1 MQFFSMLH
9 ALFALFLSFYGFLM
23 SRSKYD
29 YVILIITYTVALL
42 WSLYKGECPLS
53 YYLKKYND
61 PNYVLGSNVY
71 AEDIYVVFG
80 PKYIPFM
87 KIFYTY
93 VNPIVQ
99 TATLYLLFKRQHF
112 SRGVTIAYPLLFY
125 AYYYST
131 RFLKTNL
138 FNPLFTLVFV
148 YILYDIQSRT
158 KYGFIL
164 NR

>member
-1 MQFFSMLH
+1 MQFFSILH
-9 ALFALFLSFYGFLM
+9 AFFALVLSFYGFIFC
-23 SRSKYD
+23 RSKYD
-29 YVILIITYTVALL
+29 SVILIITYTIALS

-53 YYLKKYND
+53 YYFKKYND

-99 TATLYLLFKRQHF
+99 TTTLYLLFNRQHF
-112 SRGVTIAYPLLFY
+112 STGVTIAYPLLFY
-125 AYYYST
+125 TYYYT
-131 RFLKTNL
+131 TKFLNTNL
-138 FNPLFTLVFV
+138 FNPLFTLVFA
-148 YILYDIQSRT
+148 YILYDIHSRT
-158 KYGFIL
+158 
-164 NR
+164 NRV